1 MSSPIRAFALTGVAV
16 LVAGCSVVPDIPRET
31 QLPVAEILLN
41 ASCGLQA
48 AFRYLDQP
56 AFARFKPRY
65 WLISV
70 ALLPKID
77 SAMAVG
83 AGYNGRSSSIG
94 APYATSWVIGSPPGL
109 GVNTTGERNS
119 AITFKI
125 NSADLING
133 VRLDCSD
140 PSPTFGALTNNLGL
154 YDWLV
159 RSASALNVNPAA
171 RADSPSYNS
180 QITIKFNG
188 DGSYSYGFPFGGA
201 FASASGSYSIDEQL
215 QISMTP
221 IDPAPKP
228 FTVRTL
234 PVDDLRSDARNAA
247 AISAATAN
255 QRLDLQQLQNT
266 LRSLRAIQ

>member
-1 MSSPIRAFALTGVAV
+1 MSRLLSAFVSLGTSIVT
-16 LVAGCSVVPDIPRET
+16 AGCSIVPDIPRET

-48 AFRYLDQP
+48 ALRHLDQP
-56 AFARFKPRY
+56 AFARFKPRN

-70 ALLPKID
+70 ALLPKVD
-77 SAMAVG
+77 TGVTAG
-83 AGYNGRSSSIG
+83 AGYNGKSSSIG
-94 APYATSWVIGSPPGL
+94 AAYSTSWIVGSPPGL
-109 GVNTTGERNS
+109 SLNTTGQRDS

-125 NSADLING
+125 NSGDLIKS

-140 PSPTFGALTNNLGL
+140 SSPTFSALTNNLGL

-171 RADSPSYNS
+171 KADSPTYNS
-180 QITIKFNG
+180 QITIRFNG
-188 DGSYSYGFPFGGA
+188 DGSYSYAFPFGGA
-201 FASASGSYSIDEQL
+201 FVAASGSYSIDEQL

-221 IDPAPKP
+221 LDPPPKP
-228 FTVRTL
+228 YTVRTL
-234 PVDDLRSDARNAA
+234 PVADLNSDVRNAA
-247 AISAATAN
+247 TISTTIAN

-266 LRSLRAIQ
+266 LRSLKAVQ